1 MEIKFKDKL
10 QYQTDAINSV
20 VNLFEGQ
27 PIKSSNISIMTP
39 GTVSR
44 FEGKGNMFELS
55 PLDIEENFLKVQEE
69 NGLPRNDKLE
79 SYDFTVEMETGTG
92 KTYVYLRTILELN
105 KNYGFSK
112 FVIVVPSLAIKE
124 GVKKTIDITRNHFA
138 KLYNNIS
145 YTDFVFDSNNMTD
158 LETFMEEDNI
168 QIMIITIHAFN
179 KDKNKI
185 RQKGENGITPI
196 NYITRTKPIVI
207 IDEPQ
212 SVLGGKSGKGKEA
225 IRDLNPLF
233 TLQYSATPKDA
244 KNIVYQLNAVDAYNK
259 NLVKKIEVDAFV
271 EADYQGKPFIKL
283 NKVKMNNKGKR
294 TADITIVKNTPTGLN
309 AIQKNV
315 KIGDDLSSNK
325 ISNNSVYNDYI
336 VEDIIVREEDK
347 HILFTNGQRVRE
359 GQSINDINQEGVRK
373 AQIEETIREHLDKEL
388 KLSKKN
394 IKVLSLFFI
403 DEVDNY
409 RLYDEDGVHK
419 GKYALWFEEAYKNI
433 IAEDKYKELPKH
445 ILSLSPEEVHNGY
458 FSRDGK
464 KLVNTSGDTAKDSS
478 TYERIMKEKER
489 LLDPK
494 DNLRF
499 IFSHST
505 LKEGWDNPNV
515 FQICTFIENH
525 GDIPKRQKIGRGLRL
540 CVDGEGNRV
549 DEAYGDGEEFKNIN
563 KLTVLANESFEN
575 FARDL
580 QNEMKA
586 DGIEFNVVKEN
597 DFKGITYISGDGEF
611 KKLDGF
617 ASQKIWESLRK
628 QDLISAKGVIN
639 KNWDKAV
646 RDGTIELPEK
656 YEEARAKIIELVSG
670 KTSSGIIK
678 NKKDRV
684 TIKLY
689 EDKINSVSFDKLWD
703 KIKYKSR
710 YSVHFDTEDL
720 IEACVKGMNHSLKYI
735 QKASVD
741 HVKVELKMKNSID
754 GLAKY
759 NRRHFIDI
767 DNNEIPNIVKDLQD
781 HTHLT
786 RGTIIEILRRSN
798 ERNNTLEKLLIN
810 RTEYFNRTLEV
821 IQENLNH
828 FMVETI
834 EYHKLEEDKDFDK
847 AQFKQSFE
855 DWVEDGNFV
864 KSNLIFSTKSI
875 YKYVKCDSTKEVN
888 FARELEDLDD
898 IELFVKLP
906 RWFTIKTPV
915 GEYNPDWAITL
926 NMEGKQETYYV
937 IETKGST
944 KFKDLRGKEKD
955 RICCAI
961 KHFDLVSDVDY
972 DYLVDYDDFKNK
984 FVYEN

>member
-10 QYQTDAINSV
+10 QFQADAINSV

-55 PLDIEENFLKVQEE
+55 PQDIEENFFKVQEK
-69 NGLPRNDKLE
+69 NSLPRNDMLE

-145 YTDFVFDSNNMTD
+145 YTDFVFDSSNMTD

-185 RQKGENGITPI
+185 RQKGENGIIPLT
-196 NYITRTKPIVI
+196 YITKTKPIVI

-225 IRDLNPLF
+225 VRDLDPLF
-233 TLQYSATPKDA
+233 TLQYSATPKNA
-244 KNIVYQLNAVDAYNK
+244 KNTVYKLDAVDAYNK

-294 TADITIVKNTPTGLN
+294 TADITFVKNTPTGLN
-309 AIQKNV
+309 ATSKNV
-315 KIGDDLSSNK
+315 KIGDDLSVSE
-325 ISNNSVYNDYI
+325 ISNNTVYNDYI
-336 VEDIIVREEDK
+336 VEDIVVREDDK
-347 HILFTNGQRVRE
+347 HILFTNGQRVCE

-373 AQIEETIREHLDKEL
+373 LQIEETIREHLDKEL
-388 KLSKKN
+388 ILSKKN

-403 DEVDNY
+403 DEVNNY
-409 RLYDEDGVHK
+409 RLYDDEGTHK
-419 GKYALWFEEAYKNI
+419 GKYAIWFEEAYKRI
-433 IAEDKYKELPKH
+433 ISEDKYKKLPKH
-445 ILSLSPEEVHNGY
+445 ILSLSPEEVHSGY
-458 FSRDGK
+458 FSKDGK
-464 KLVNTSGDTAKDSS
+464 KFVDTSGETVKDIS
-478 TYERIMKEKER
+478 TYERIMKDKER

-499 IFSHST
+499 IFSHSA

-515 FQICTFIENH
+515 FQICTFIENT

-549 DEAYGDGEEFKNIN
+549 DETYGDGEEFKDIN

-580 QNEMKA
+580 QNEMKE

-597 DFKGITYISGDGEF
+597 DFKGITYIGADGEF

-617 ASQKIWESLRK
+617 ASQKIWVSLRE
-628 QDLISAKGVIN
+628 QGLISAKGVIS
-639 KNWDKAV
+639 KDWDKAV
-646 RDGTIELPEK
+646 KEGTIELPEK
-656 YEEARAKIIELVSG
+656 FEEARNRIIEVVSG

-684 TIKLY
+684 TIKLRD
-689 EDKINSVSFDKLWD
+689 DKFNSISFNNLWD

-710 YSVHFDTEDL
+710 YSVHFDTEKL
-720 IEACVKGMNHSLKYI
+720 IERCVKGMNHSLKYI
-735 QKASVD
+735 EKPSVD
-741 HVKVELKMKNSID
+741 HLKFELRMKNSVD
-754 GLAKY
+754 GVARF
-759 NRRHFIDI
+759 NRQKFIDI

-786 RGTIIEILRRSN
+786 RETIIEILIRSN

-810 RTEYFNRTLEV
+810 PTEYFNRTLEV

-828 FMVETI
+828 LMVETI
-834 EYHKLEEDKDFDK
+834 EYHKLEEDEDFDK

-855 DWVEDGNFV
+855 DWVEDGNFYQS
-864 KSNLIFSTKSI
+864 KLIFSTKSI
-875 YKYVKCDSTKEVN
+875 YEYVKCDSDKEVH
-888 FARELEDLDD
+888 FAEDLEDLKD

-926 NMEGKQETYYV
+926 NIEGRQETYYV

-972 DYLVDYDDFKNK
+972 DYVVDYNDFKSK
-984 FVYEN
+984 FVYE